1 MKEKTDKMLTLVMLL
16 LGVLCAVFAFFFA
29 VNVETN
35 PQSGLFDIVFWILV
49 AMIAVSIVAALIFM
63 FKSLAEKG
71 KLLKFFLGLI
81 AVVAVLFVLYLLSN
95 GSDISAGMLDRYGAT
110 ETTSKWIGAFCY
122 LVYILVIGAACAI
135 LYTEIAK
142 SFKKK

>member
-16 LGVLCAVFAFFFA
+16 LGVVCAVFAFFFA
-29 VNVETN
+29 LKVETN
-35 PQSGLFDIVFWILV
+35 PNSGLWDIVFFVLV
-49 AMIAVSIVAALIFM
+49 AMIAVSVIAAIIFM

-71 KLLKFFLGLI
+71 KLVKFFIGLI
-81 AVVAVLFVLYLLSN
+81 AIVAIIFVLYLLSS
-95 GSDISAGMLDRYGAT
+95 GTDISASMLDKYGAT
-110 ETTSKWIGAFCY
+110 QATSKWIGAFCY
-122 LVYILVIGAACAI
+122 IVYILVIGAACAI

>member
-1 MKEKTDKMLTLVMLL
+1 MKEKTDKLLTLVMLL
-16 LGVLCAVFAFFFA
+16 IGVLCAVFAFFFA
-29 VNVETN
+29 LKAETN
-35 PQSGLFDIVFWILV
+35 PGSGLWDIVFFVLV
-49 AMIAVSIVAALIFM
+49 AMIAISIIAALIFM

-71 KLLKFFLGLI
+71 NLLKFFIGLI
-81 AVVAVLFVLYLLSN
+81 AVVAIIFVLYLISK
-95 GSDISAGMLDRYGAT
+95 GSDIPATMLDRYGAT